1 MKDKDKNM
9 QHAMFSFALLGG
21 LLVAQRGKGKLDS
34 KPQDFSPLPRKP
46 R

>member
-21 LLVAQRGKGKLDS
+21 LLVGSKGKDRLFG
-34 KPQDFSPLPRKP
+34 KPLDFSPLPRKP